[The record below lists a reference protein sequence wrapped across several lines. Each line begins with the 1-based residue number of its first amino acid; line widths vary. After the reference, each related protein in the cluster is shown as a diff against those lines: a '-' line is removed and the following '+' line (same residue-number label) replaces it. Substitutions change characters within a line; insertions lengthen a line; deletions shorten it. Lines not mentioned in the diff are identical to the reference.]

1 MNDIVCIQDVEALRV
16 YLRMV
21 QAPESYNA
29 ENDFFNLQHWV
40 NLVHNNFAQRL
51 KEAYPYLTPTELTIC
66 CLQRMG
72 YSYHEMSIAM
82 HVKEETV
89 RRNIYRICS
98 HLKLDNAKLKFPCFI
113 ADY

>member
-1 MNDIVCIQDVEALRV
+1 
-16 YLRMV
+16 MV
-21 QAPESYNA
+21 IENKLFEVKNISFSYNDD
-29 ENDFFNLQHWV
+29 EILYTDM
-40 NLVHNNFAQRL
+40 
-51 KEAYPYLTPTELTIC
+51 
-66 CLQRMG
+66 QRMG